1 MKEITSIENARK
13 NHEQAQSELNGLQAE
28 SDALPKATAEA
39 LEALDTK
46 EVERLRR
53 RRAELP
59 SYMDV
64 ARVRVA
70 QTRSA
75 SLSIRQRALEQS
87 VAELKERATA
97 AGHESDR
104 EIARANKILEDA
116 RFALQIAHNA
126 WQNEEAKLQMIGA
139 HLTGSKRE
147 LQQLLSGQAAKAA

>member
-1 MKEITSIENARK
+1 MQEITSIENARG
-13 NHEQAQSELNGLQAE
+13 NYEAAQSELNQLQAE
-28 SDALPKATAEA
+28 NDALPNAIAKA
-39 LEALDTK
+39 LESLDVEET
-46 EVERLRR
+46 ERLRR

-75 SLSIRQRALEQS
+75 FLKSEQRSAQES
-87 VAELKERATA
+87 VAALKERAVA

-104 EIARANKILEDA
+104 EIARGNKILEDA

-126 WQNEEAKLQMIGA
+126 WQNEEAKLRMIGA
-139 HLTGSKRE
+139 RLTGSERE